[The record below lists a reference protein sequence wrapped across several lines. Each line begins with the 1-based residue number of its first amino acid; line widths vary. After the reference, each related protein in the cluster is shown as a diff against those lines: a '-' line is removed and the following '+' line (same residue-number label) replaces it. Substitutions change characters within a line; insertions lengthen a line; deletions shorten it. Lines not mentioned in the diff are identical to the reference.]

1 MTLISGILN
10 KLSKNLSFGSEFV
23 AFFQLSPIKVVFLL
37 FFLNGI
43 FQGISRENGLIKDID
58 FAQR

>member
-10 KLSKNLSFGSEFV
+10 KLSENLSFGSEFV
-23 AFFQLSPIKVVFLL
+23 PFFQLSPIKVGFLL

-43 FQGISRENGLIKDID
+43 FQGISRENGLSKNIA
-58 FAQR
+58 FAER